1 MKTRVRA
8 KVSPF
13 GLAVHDFHDH
23 FRRLP
28 EGVSHYEVFKLL
40 TDQRHER
47 LKQFSKAFNLCIVI
61 FVALSV
67 SGIDT
72 TLTVKTSF
80 IDITVPKIYVVLL
93 LSLLTMM
100 SIMELLGAFLLQDFQ
115 AVAARHFSRRFPN
128 VTVMSTP
135 HNANGVWGHIF
146 HARFRA
152 LVPHQSYI
160 VGIGLSLLVVFLPVM
175 LIYLALYALQ
185 IIHIA
190 NFFARPGEA
199 FFGHWV
205 AIISIVSLIAPAP
218 LIWLS
223 LRRISLHKNRSFL
236 RWSFLNH
243 IHRGLGYPAVYPSH
257 WFD

>member
-28 EGVSHYEVFKLL
+28 EGVTHYEIFKQL
-40 TDQRHER
+40 TEQRHER
-47 LKQFSKAFNLCIVI
+47 LKQFSKTFNICIVI
-61 FVALSV
+61 FVALSA
-67 SGIDT
+67 SGIEP
-72 TLTVKTSF
+72 TLSVKTSF
-80 IDITVPKIYVVLL
+80 LDVVVPKIYVVLL
-93 LSLLTMM
+93 LSLLTMT
-100 SIMELLGAFLLQDFQ
+100 SIMELLGAFLLQEFQ

-128 VTVMSTP
+128 VTVMSAP
-135 HNANGVWGHIF
+135 HNSNGVWGNLF

-152 LVPHQSYI
+152 LIPQKSYVI
-160 VGIGLSLLVVFLPVM
+160 GIGLSLLIVLLPVM

-185 IIHIA
+185 IVHIA

-199 FFGHWV
+199 LFGHWV
-205 AIISIVSLIAPAP
+205 AIISIISLIAPAP
-218 LIWLS
+218 LIWLG
-223 LRRISLHKNRSFL
+223 LRRISLYKNRSFV

-243 IHRGLGYPAVYPSH
+243 IHRRIGYPAAYPSH